1 MVWVPGGAFTMGAD
15 DGHPDEAPARR
26 VEVEGFWLDRFPV
39 TNAAF
44 ARFVEATGHVTRAE
58 RDPDGTGSA
67 VFRMPRRGLGRAR
80 GGGGGRWEPV
90 PGADWRHPGGPRS
103 SLRGLEGHPVVHVS
117 WSDAVAYAAW
127 ADRAL
132 PTEAE
137 WERAARGGLDGARY
151 AWGDDPEPGGRHVAN
166 LWQGPFP
173 QENRGLDGFA
183 YTSPLRAFPPNAFG
197 AFDMV
202 GNVWEWTADP
212 AAPPGAGPAPP
223 CCAPPVPAVPAVPA
237 APTGAGAGPARVTKG
252 GSHLCGADHCDGA
265 RPAARRARPPTTTAS
280 HLGFRC
286 VARVTRAG

>member
-1 MVWVPGGAFTMGAD
+1 MPAGSPCTVTLSLNGSVMGVSLVSRGATAHHPGWVKTTRPGGGKPAVVPQVSPLGTVPPTPLVPPGEPPGEAMVWVPGGAFTMGAD

-80 GGGGGRWEPV
+80 AGGGGRWEPV

-166 LWQGPFP
+166 
-173 QENRGLDGFA
+173 
-183 YTSPLRAFPPNAFG
+183 
-197 AFDMV
+197 
-202 GNVWEWTADP
+202 
-212 AAPPGAGPAPP
+212 
-223 CCAPPVPAVPAVPA
+223 
-237 APTGAGAGPARVTKG
+237 
-252 GSHLCGADHCDGA
+252 
-265 RPAARRARPPTTTAS
+265 
-280 HLGFRC
+280 
-286 VARVTRAG
+286 